1 MESTSATPETAVSPT
16 AATITTSAMP
26 TKTARSCSTK
36 SGPNRRIISFRENI
50 PILLSSVS
58 LCFNNFYELL
68 FTRCANSNGFCRCF
82 AFQIGKIC
90 CHHDIIRHFQFRKC
104 LPVYSNFYDTYFAVN
119 LQVLLFTETNLGY
132 TRECSLALQRA
143 AKRHHLIKESLI

>member
-1 MESTSATPETAVSPT
+1 MLAFLSPPVILSVGCCNSFQLF
-16 AATITTSAMP
+16 AHQKILRFSHAISLYPFDDSM
-26 TKTARSCSTK
+26 S
-36 SGPNRRIISFRENI
+36 RIFLQFLACFSLYLSH
-50 PILLSSVS
+50 LL
-58 LCFNNFYELL
+58 LL

-132 TRECSLALQRA
+132 TRECSLSLQRA